1 MYMKF
6 ARRIASLLVTLVLIG
21 AILITWFA
29 REDIY
34 DWWVLRNYT
43 PPQEVASLAD
53 ETTMTSHARRI
64 FYVNHPDIAQ
74 ASQFNQACSQET
86 SIVIGCYIPGKG
98 IYIFNITDQRLAGV
112 KQVTAAHEMLHAA
125 YDRLSLS
132 EQRHVDALTEAEY
145 DKLTNQRIKDNVE
158 KYRSQDPSVVS
169 NELHSILATEVS
181 DLSPELENYY
191 KQYFT
196 DRQAVVRYSNHYEA
210 EFTNRQQ
217 QVANYDKQLA
227 ELKGSID
234 AGKNELNLQLNALKA
249 EKNRLDSLISQ
260 NRIAEYNN
268 AVPGFNANVGSYNVL
283 VHKVDNDINTY
294 NQIVQSRNNIAGEMQ
309 DLANSIDS
317 RPQSF

>member
-1 MYMKF
+1 MKF
-6 ARRIASLLVTLVLIG
+6 ARRFASLFVTIILIG
-21 AILITWFA
+21 AILFTWFA

-34 DWWVLRNYT
+34 DWWVLRNYI
-43 PPQEVASLAD
+43 PPQEVATLAN
-53 ETTMTSHARRI
+53 ETTMTTHARRI
-64 FYVNHPDIAQ
+64 FYVNRPDIAQ

-125 YDRLSLS
+125 YDRLSLA
-132 EQRHVDALTEAEY
+132 EQQHINSLTKAEY
-145 DKLTNQRIKDNVE
+145 DKLTSQRIKDNVE
-158 KYRSQDPSVVS
+158 KYRSEDPSVVP

-196 DRQAVVRYSNHYEA
+196 NRQAVVSFSNHYEA

-217 QVANYDKQLA
+217 QVANFDKQLSD
-227 ELKGSID
+227 LKSSID
-234 AGKNELNLQLNALKA
+234 ADKSELSLQMNALKA
-249 EKNRLDSLISQ
+249 EKSRLDSLISQ

-268 AVPGFNANVGSYNVL
+268 AVPGFNANVGSYNAL
-283 VHKVDNDINTY
+283 VRKADSNINTY
-294 NQIVQSRNNIAGEMQ
+294 NQIVQSRNNIAVEMQ

>member
-1 MYMKF
+1 MKF
-6 ARRIASLLVTLVLIG
+6 ARRFASLFVTIILIG
-21 AILITWFA
+21 AILFTWFA

-43 PPQEVASLAD
+43 PPQEVETLAN
-53 ETTMTSHARRI
+53 ETTMTTHARRI
-64 FYVNHPDIAQ
+64 FYVNRPDIAQ

-125 YDRLSLS
+125 YDRLSLA
-132 EQRHVDALTEAEY
+132 EQQHINSLTKAEY

-158 KYRSQDPSVVS
+158 KYRSQDPSVVP

-196 DRQAVVRYSNHYEA
+196 NRQAVVSYSNHYEA

-217 QVANYDKQLA
+217 QVANFDKQLSD
-227 ELKGSID
+227 LKSSID
-234 AGKNELNLQLNALKA
+234 ADKSELSLQMNALKA
-249 EKNRLDSLISQ
+249 EKSRLDSLISQ

-268 AVPGFNANVGSYNVL
+268 AVPGFNANVGSYNAL
-283 VHKVDNDINTY
+283 VRKADSNINTY
-294 NQIVQSRNNIAGEMQ
+294 NQIVQSRNNIAVEMQ